1 MSLSVKYL
9 CENIVETQKNHIRH
23 LIFEYLFKQGKSRWN
38 GCLARNN
45 HFESVDV
52 KMQQRKLVELRDVE
66 KHACTMLL
74 KSYQNIE
81 NEELN
86 LKIYVFMYLN

>member
-1 MSLSVKYL
+1 
-9 CENIVETQKNHIRH
+9 
-23 LIFEYLFKQGKSRWN
+23 
-38 GCLARNN
+38 
-45 HFESVDV
+45 
-52 KMQQRKLVELRDVE
+52 MQQRKLVDLRDVE